1 MRSGRLLAISPTY
14 RRRSIHELNKRLPAN
29 ALPIDE
35 KIDIVLE
42 YPRAFLKANGEQV
55 GAFDLEL
62 GGISGSPVWAIS
74 ADPSLS
80 ARRRL
85 RLVGIVSG
93 CSPGEYLRVKR

>member
-1 MRSGRLLAISPTY
+1 MRIPTFGEVRSGRLLAISPTY

-62 GGISGSPVWAIS
+62 GGISGELLPKVV
-74 ADPSLS
+74 DQV
-80 ARRRL
+80 RQ
-85 RLVGIVSG
+85 
-93 CSPGEYLRVKR
+93 